1 MIGNDLNPARWRR
14 ALAQHGRAQIPE
26 FLHPQEAF
34 ALYRCLAEQLSW
46 HLAAGGGD
54 RAWVSARGAYPEGDA
69 YQQIAMRAHDRAQRG
84 HQYLH
89 DCYAPDDA
97 RNEDESGGLAIDA
110 VPDSFNSAEFLS
122 RIRMLTGDIA
132 LSRVGVQ
139 AIRLRPGQFLLPETS
154 TAADDGRR
162 YAYMLHLS
170 PVWRAEWGG
179 LLQSIDDQGDIGE
192 TFLPRWNA
200 LTVFRLPQRRQVTL
214 VAPWAHRPQ
223 YGIGGYW
230 LAG

>member
-14 ALAQHGRAQIPE
+14 ALAQHAHAQIPE
-26 FLHPQEAF
+26 FLPPQEAF

-54 RAWVSARGAYPEGDA
+54 RAWVSARGAYPEGAA
-69 YQQIAMRAHDRAQRG
+69 YQQIAMHAHDQAQRG

-89 DCYAPDDA
+89 DCYAPDDG
-97 RNEDESGGLAIDA
+97 RGEDESVGLAIDA

-122 RIRMLTGDIA
+122 RIRMLTGDTA
-132 LSRVGVQ
+132 LSGVTAQ
-139 AIRLRPGQFLLPETS
+139 AIRLRPGQFLLPETPA
-154 TAADDGRR
+154 TTEDGRR
-162 YAYMLHLS
+162 YAYLLHLS

-179 LLQSIDDQGDIGE
+179 LSQSIDDQGDIEE

-223 YGIGGYW
+223 YAIGGYW